1 VGSAPSNGGHASI
14 HSLRWYISV
23 GLLLVGVVPL
33 IFFGAQRISSLF
45 ATQNASIQQKHEP
58 MAESLAQ
65 AIYGYLLD
73 QTSALQSTASQLESD
88 NASLARLNEPG
99 FDPTHLNQE
108 LAAAHSAQP
117 ALLQLYVGSLN
128 GRAVAA
134 APTAAVGADY
144 SVWNYVKEVLNP
156 RRIGPTYSDVVRS
169 QGDTSVS
176 AVIIAVP
183 ILDPQRNLIGFLA
196 GTVNLSEVQR
206 LSNYSRIGVNG
217 QAVVVD
223 RRGRV
228 IAHPRNDWRIE
239 AKDLSSQAIFQ
250 QSLGQENGVSWYTDL
265 DGNEPRAAGFATV
278 PVVGWKVW
286 ISQPVA
292 DLRTELTPL
301 ILSTLEW
308 LLVAIVLALVLGF
321 IAAAWITRPVVELTR
336 AAGRIAQG
344 DFVTPVVVRERFAAK
359 EMRELAHTFNQ
370 MARQL
375 SGAYLTLEDKVSQR
389 TSELQSANQ
398 ELARA
403 NKLKSEFLANVSHE
417 LRTPLSAIIGF
428 SQILLDGIDGPVNEE
443 QLQDITQVNKS
454 GQSLLSLINQILDL
468 SKIEAGKMELSL
480 ERVELPM
487 LISAVLDSISP
498 LAQEKGL
505 RIDTRFPPGLPAVE
519 GDAARLKQILINLL
533 SNAVKFTDRGRIEV
547 IAQPSGRMVR
557 IAVKDTGIGISR
569 EAQKLIFDEFVQGD
583 GSSTRRHGGTGLGLS
598 IVRKLVEMHGGAI
611 TVISEPGMGSTFTF
625 TVPAWATGQGT
636 ATPLQPRPLRRPNQG
651 LPGTAIL
658 VVDDDPSVRQLI
670 SRHLEQEGWK
680 TVQASNATDALQLA
694 RESRPMLIT
703 LDIMM
708 PDASGWWVL
717 EKLKEDPQTAGIPVL
732 VVTIVEDQRL
742 VFALGASD
750 YLGKP
755 YDRGA
760 LIAKIHRL
768 LPRLEGKRV
777 LVVDDDAEARTML
790 AKILNEERAEVVL
803 ATGGDEAMSL
813 IAQAPPDL
821 VLLDLMMP
829 GMSGFEMVARLR
841 AQPAGASIPVMI
853 VSAKELT
860 AEDVLTLNGHVQRFV
875 AKGSIEPEG
884 LTNAV
889 RQLLGQS
896 KSQGAAA

>member
-1 VGSAPSNGGHASI
+1 M

-23 GLLLVGVVPL
+23 GFLMVGVGPL
-33 IFFGAQRISSLF
+33 VFFGAQRISALF
-45 ATQNASIQQKHEP
+45 TTQDLTIQQKHEP

-65 AIYGYLLD
+65 AVYGYLLD
-73 QTSALQSTASQLESD
+73 QTSALQSTASQIESD
-88 NASLARLNEPG
+88 NDSGVARLNG
-99 FDPTHLNQE
+99 ASFTATHLNQE

-117 ALLQLYVGSLN
+117 ALLQLYVGNLA
-128 GRAVAA
+128 GRAMAA
-134 APTAAVGADY
+134 APPAGVGVDY
-144 SVWNYVKEVLNP
+144 SDWNYVRDVLNP
-156 RRIGPTYSDVVRS
+156 GRIGPKYSDVVRF
-169 QGDTSVS
+169 QGDASVA
-176 AVIIAVP
+176 AVVIAVP
-183 ILDPQRNLIGFLA
+183 ILDSSRNLVGFLA

-206 LSNYSRIGVNG
+206 LSTFSRIGVNG

-228 IAHPRNDWRIE
+228 IAHPRDDWRVE
-239 AKDLSSQAIFQ
+239 AKDLSSSGIFQ
-250 QSLGQENGVSWYTDL
+250 QSLGQETGASWYTDP
-265 DGNEPRAAGFATV
+265 DGNVPRAAGFATV

-286 ISQPVA
+286 VSQPVA
-292 DLRTELTPL
+292 DLRSELTPL
-301 ILSTLEW
+301 ILSTVEW

-321 IAAAWITRPVVELTR
+321 LGAAWITAPVDELTR
-336 AAGRIAQG
+336 AAARIAQG
-344 DFVTPVVVRERFAAK
+344 DFVTPVKVRERFAAK
-359 EMRELAHTFNQ
+359 ELGALAQTFSQ

-375 SGAYLTLEDKVSQR
+375 SGAYQTLEEKVSQR
-389 TSELQSANQ
+389 TSELQAANQ

-443 QLQDITQVNKS
+443 QQQDIEQVNKS
-454 GQSLLSLINQILDL
+454 GQSLLALINQILDL

-480 ERVELPM
+480 ERVDLPA
-487 LISAVLDSISP
+487 LVNAVLDSISP

-505 RIDTRFPPGLPAVE
+505 RIDTRFGPGLPAVE
-519 GDAARLKQILINLL
+519 ADATRLKQILINLL
-533 SNAVKFTDRGRIEV
+533 SNAVKFTERGHIE
-547 IAQPSGRMVR
+547 ILAQSSGRMVR
-557 IAVKDTGIGISR
+557 IAVKDTGIGISFD
-569 EAQKLIFDEFVQGD
+569 AQKLIFEEFVQGD

-598 IVRKLVEMHGGAI
+598 IVRRLVEMHGGAI
-611 TVISEPGMGSTFTF
+611 TVVSEPGLGSTFTF
-625 TVPAWATGQGT
+625 TVPAWAAGQGT
-636 ATPLQPRPLRRPNQG
+636 VGPLQRQSLRRPNQG
-651 LPGTAIL
+651 LPGAAIL

-694 RESRPMLIT
+694 RESKPILIT

-768 LPRLEGKRV
+768 LPTLDGKRV
-777 LVVDDDAEARTML
+777 LVVDDDPDARSML
-790 AKILNEERAEVVL
+790 AKILKEERAEVVG
-803 ATGGDEAMSL
+803 AASGDEAMAM
-813 IAQAPPDL
+813 IAESPPDL

-841 AQPAGASIPVMI
+841 AQPSAAAVPVMI

-860 AEDVLTLNGHVQRFV
+860 AEDVLTLNGHIQRFV

-884 LTNAV
+884 LANAV

-896 KSQGAAA
+896 KTEGAAA

>member
-1 VGSAPSNGGHASI
+1 M

-23 GLLLVGVVPL
+23 AFLMVGVGPL
-33 IFFGAQRISSLF
+33 IFFGAQRISALF
-45 ATQNASIQQKHEP
+45 AAQNTSIMQKHVP

-65 AIYGYLLD
+65 AVYGYLLD
-73 QTSALQSTASQLESD
+73 QTSALQSTASQIESD
-88 NASLARLNEPG
+88 NDSGIARLNDSTFNPA
-99 FDPTHLNQE
+99 HLNQE

-117 ALLQLYVGSLN
+117 ALLQLYVGNLAAK
-128 GRAVAA
+128 AVAA
-134 APTAAVGADY
+134 APPAGMGVDY
-144 SVWNYVKEVLNP
+144 SDWNYVKDVLNL
-156 RRIGPTYSDVVRS
+156 RRIGPKYSDVVRS
-169 QGDTSVS
+169 KGDASVA
-176 AVIIAVP
+176 AVVIAVP
-183 ILDPQRNLIGFLA
+183 ILDSGRHLVGFLA

-206 LSNYSRIGVNG
+206 LSTYSRIGMSG

-228 IAHPRNDWRIE
+228 IAHPRDEWRAE
-239 AKDLSSQAIFQ
+239 ARDLSSSGIFQ
-250 QSLGQENGVSWYTDL
+250 QSLGQDIGVSWYTDP
-265 DGNEPRAAGFATV
+265 DGNVARVAGFATV

-286 ISQPVA
+286 VSQPVA
-292 DLRTELTPL
+292 ELRSELTPL
-301 ILSTLEW
+301 ITSTVEW

-321 IAAAWITRPVVELTR
+321 LAATWITRPVDELTR
-336 AAGRIAQG
+336 AAARIAQG
-344 DFVTPVVVRERFAAK
+344 DFVTPVVVRARFAAK
-359 EMRELAHTFNQ
+359 ELRALAQTFGQ
-370 MARQL
+370 MAREL
-375 SGAYLTLEDKVSQR
+375 SGAYQTLEEKVSQR
-389 TSELQSANQ
+389 TSELQAANQ

-428 SQILLDGIDGPVNEE
+428 SQILLDGIDGPVTEE
-443 QLQDITQVNKS
+443 QHQDISQVNKS
-454 GQSLLSLINQILDL
+454 GQSLLALINQILDL
-468 SKIEAGKMELSL
+468 SKIEAGKMDLTL
-480 ERVELPM
+480 ERVDLPG
-487 LISAVLDSISP
+487 LVTSVLESISP

-505 RIDTRFPPGLPAVE
+505 RIDTRFGPGLPAVE
-519 GDAARLKQILINLL
+519 ADPGRLKQILINLL
-533 SNAVKFTDRGRIEV
+533 SNAVKFTERGHIE
-547 IAQPSGRMVR
+547 IQAQSSGRMVR
-557 IAVKDTGIGISR
+557 IAVKDTGIGISA
-569 EAQKLIFDEFVQGD
+569 EAQRVIFEEFVQGD

-611 TVISEPGMGSTFTF
+611 TVVSEPGLGSTFMF
-625 TVPAWATGQGT
+625 TVPAWASAQAVIGPAQR
-636 ATPLQPRPLRRPNQG
+636 RPLRRPNQG
-651 LPGTAIL
+651 LPGTVIL
-658 VVDDDPSVRQLI
+658 VVDDDTSVRQLI
-670 SRHLEQEGWK
+670 ARHLEQEGWR
-680 TVQASNATDALQLA
+680 TVQASNAADALQLA

-768 LPRLEGKRV
+768 LPTLAGKRV
-777 LVVDDDAEARTML
+777 LVVDDDPEARSML
-790 AKILNEERAEVVL
+790 TKILKEEHAEVVG
-803 ATGGDEAMSL
+803 ASSGDEGMAL
-813 IAQAPPDL
+813 VAQAPPDL

-841 AQPAGASIPVMI
+841 AQPTSADIPVMI

-860 AEDVLTLNGHVQRFV
+860 AEDVLTLNGHIQRFV
-875 AKGSIEPEG
+875 AKGTIEPEG

-889 RQLLGQS
+889 RQMLGQS
-896 KSQGAAA
+896 KTEGAAA

>member
-1 VGSAPSNGGHASI
+1 MGSAPSNGGHASI

-144 SVWNYVKEVLNP
+144 SVWNYVKEVLSP

-183 ILDPQRNLIGFLA
+183 ILNPQRNLIGFLA

-250 QSLGQENGVSWYTDL
+250 QSLGQESGVSWYNDL

-790 AKILNEERAEVVL
+790 AKILNEERADVVL

>member
-1 VGSAPSNGGHASI
+1 MGSAPSNGGHASI

-144 SVWNYVKEVLNP
+144 SVWNYVKEVLSP

-183 ILDPQRNLIGFLA
+183 ILNPQRNLIGFLA

-250 QSLGQENGVSWYTDL
+250 QSLGQESGVSWYTDL

-344 DFVTPVVVRERFAAK
+344 DFLTPVVVRERFAAK

-533 SNAVKFTDRGRIEV
+533 SNAVKFTDRGHIEV

-790 AKILNEERAEVVL
+790 AKILNEERADVVL